1 LSESERVKTG
11 IKGLDELIEG
21 GLPKGFS
28 FLLLGGPGT
37 GKTTFGVQY
46 LYKGAT
52 EYGENG
58 LYVTFDEPPYSITS
72 NSQRYGWNLLEDE
85 EEQKLINNIAKL
97 VVHKGL
103 EAPAIMFL
111 EVTRSLSFI
120 ASQLAIVALG
130 PLQWLFELEG
140 PKYTGLFMKKEN
152 VSRIID
158 RIEELSN
165 PKP

>member
-1 LSESERVKTG
+1 M
-11 IKGLDELIEG
+11 
-21 GLPKGFS
+21 
-28 FLLLGGPGT
+28 
-37 GKTTFGVQY
+37 
-46 LYKGAT
+46 T
-52 EYGENG
+52 E
-58 LYVTFDEPPYSITS
+58 
-72 NSQRYGWNLLEDE
+72 E

-97 VVHKGL
+97 VVDRGL

-111 EVTRSLSFI
+111 EVTRPLSFI

-152 VSRIID
+152 VSKIIE
-158 RIEELSN
+158 RIEQLSK